1 MSTTMRTK
9 QSAVNND
16 IIRQGSILAIAS
28 IVVRIISLF
37 YRIPMANII
46 GDEGN
51 GIYSAAFEVY
61 NIVLI
66 LSSFSIPTAVSKLI
80 SERFA
85 RRQYKNAYRVFT
97 SALLFSFVTGGS
109 AALIIYF
116 GADFLEHTFFV
127 KYEGMAIPLRVLAPT
142 IFIVAILGVLRGL
155 LQGKNTMMPTAVSQ
169 VIEQIVNAI
178 VSVWAAYS
186 FMKMHSAS
194 PMISA
199 WGAAGGTMGTCLGA
213 LSGLLFMAFIYVLY
227 QPILKRKIRRDPG
240 RRIESYDAIMKG
252 ILVTVVPIILS
263 QTVFQVSGI
272 IDLALFS
279 ELMGQQNYSGT
290 VVSSLQGVYSTD
302 YRLLINVPIAVSS
315 SFAASIIPN
324 IVASYSNGDLA
335 ASHKKIHSAIKF
347 NMIVAIPSAVGL
359 MVLGT
364 PIVHVLFPS
373 TDFQMG
379 GKLLFLGSVSVILYA
394 HSTVTGS
401 ALQSVDRMKLP
412 VINSLI
418 ALVIHII
425 VVILCLAG
433 FHMGVFALVVGN
445 IVFPLIV
452 MVLNWRSLWV
462 TVRFRQEIFTTF
474 IIPFAA
480 SACMAVPSVLL
491 YKLLKNFTGIH
502 LALMLAVVL
511 AVAVY
516 FVAVLKMR
524 GLTREEIEEFP
535 MGRRLYLLACKWH
548 LM

>member
-1 MSTTMRTK
+1 MSTK

-37 YRIPMANII
+37 YRVPMANII

-85 RRQYKNAYRVFT
+85 KGQYKNAYRVFT
-97 SALLFSFVTGGS
+97 SALLFSFVTGGA

-116 GADFLEHTFFV
+116 CADFLEHTFFV

-169 VIEQIVNAI
+169 IIEQIVNAV

-227 QPILKRKIRRDPG
+227 QPILKRRIRKDRS
-240 RRIESYDAIMKG
+240 RRTESYDVILRG

-279 ELMGQQNYSGT
+279 DLMGKQEYSAT

-324 IVASYSNGDLA
+324 IVASYSQGDLA
-335 ASHKKIHSAIKF
+335 SSHKKITSAIKF

-359 MVLGT
+359 MALGT

-373 TDFQMG
+373 TDFQLG
-379 GKLLFLGSVSVILYA
+379 GKLLLLGSVSVILFA

-401 ALQSVDRMKLP
+401 ALQSVDRMNLP

-418 ALVIHII
+418 ALVVHVI
-425 VVILCLAG
+425 VVVVCLSG
-433 FHMGVFALVVGN
+433 LHLGVFALVIGN

-452 MVLNWRSLWV
+452 MILNWRSLRV
-462 TVRFRQEIFTTF
+462 TIGFRQELFTTF
-474 IIPFAA
+474 VIPFAA
-480 SACMAVPSVLL
+480 SGLMAVPSVAV

-502 LALMLAVVL
+502 LALVVSVVL

-516 FVAVLKMR
+516 FVAVLKMG

-535 MGRRLYLLACKWH
+535 MGRRLYLVACKLQ